1 MRTPPLLLAATLV
14 FWGWQSGFLVVG
26 ALMAVALEG
35 SRLVKARW
43 EFSDDDFRRLWTFC
57 SVLLLAA
64 VVYAFTSNEGPAHF
78 SRLLHHPNP
87 SNQSGAGNASAR
99 TATALFRWLPMIFF
113 PFIAAQVYSSREEI
127 PLRSI
132 SWIMRRR
139 WKRAE
144 QQGRPLLP
152 SRGVNTT
159 FAYFAVCLF
168 AASTHPGETSLY
180 FWGLGALLGWALWPQ
195 RSRRFG
201 MVAWPALFVLA
212 MTLGY
217 TAQRDIGR
225 LQNYLTNLDPEWLT
239 HFVRRGADPAQSRTA
254 LGRVGSM
261 KLSGRIVI
269 RLQPRSG
276 PAPVYLREASYRTF
290 RSPAIWSTG
299 GYRESFESLLP
310 ETNGTTWLLLPAKT
324 NTARVQIACY
334 LELVSRESRQPMGLL
349 PVPAGS
355 DCLENLPAFTLR
367 KNSAGALLAEG
378 PGLVTF
384 DASYG
389 PGTTIDSVPN
399 TNEDLTIPPTE
410 QAALDQVIDEMGIQ
424 PTNTAGALWAIQEF
438 FQSRF
443 SYRTWQDPLELAGT
457 NGTPLSR
464 FLLHKR
470 SGHCEYFATAT
481 VLLLRTLHIPARYAV
496 GYVVH
501 ETSGKGYVVR
511 QRDGHAWCLVWDDHT
526 KTWQDFDTTP
536 PSWIAEESKRAS
548 AFQWLSDAWSW
559 IGFQVSQFR
568 WAQGHFRRY
577 LWLLLLPTLI
587 VLLYR
592 IVFRRK
598 RGRKYRALTGTQT
611 PALWPGL
618 DSEFYLVE
626 EKLAKRGLV
635 RRPDEPLSGWLERA
649 TRQATLA
656 SLKGRLV
663 ELLRLHYRCRF
674 DPQGPSP
681 EDREQLKR
689 GTRAALDI
697 LGK

>member
-1 MRTPPLLLAATLV
+1 MRTPPLLLAAALL
-14 FWGWQSGFLVVG
+14 FWGWQSGFLMVG
-26 ALMAVALEG
+26 ALLAVALEG

-57 SVLLLAA
+57 LLLLLAA
-64 VVYAFTSNEGPAHF
+64 VVFAFTSNEGPAQF
-78 SRLLHHPNP
+78 SRLLHNPNP

-113 PFIAAQVYSSREEI
+113 PFVVVQAYSVREEI
-127 PLRSI
+127 PWRNLW
-132 SWIMRRR
+132 WIMRHR
-139 WKRAE
+139 WRQAGP
-144 QQGRPLLP
+144 GRPLPP
-152 SRGVNTT
+152 SRGLNAA
-159 FAYFAVCLF
+159 FPYFAVCLF
-168 AASTHPGETSLY
+168 AASTHHGETSFY
-180 FWGLGALLGWALWPQ
+180 FWGLGALLGWALWPL

-212 MTLGY
+212 MILGY

-225 LQNYLTNLDPEWLT
+225 LQTYLTNLDPEWLT
-239 HFVRRGADPAQSRTA
+239 RFVRRGADPAQSRTA
-254 LGRVGSM
+254 LGRVGNM

-269 RLQPRSG
+269 RLQPRTG
-276 PAPVYLREASYRTF
+276 PPPVYLREASYRTF
-290 RSPAIWSTG
+290 RSPVIWSTG
-299 GYRESFESLLP
+299 GYRDSFESLLP
-310 ETNGTTWLLLPAKT
+310 EANGTTWLLLPAKAKA
-324 NTARVQIACY
+324 ARVQITCY
-334 LELVSRESRQPMGLL
+334 LDLVSRESHQPMGLL

-384 DASYG
+384 DAIYG
-389 PGTTIDSVPN
+389 PGATIDSEPN
-399 TNEDLTIPPTE
+399 TNEDLSIPPTE
-410 QAALDQVIDEMGIQ
+410 QPALDQAIHDLGVQ
-424 PTNTAGALWAIQEF
+424 PTNTAEALWAIQTF

-464 FLLHKR
+464 FLLQQR

-481 VLLLRTLHIPARYAV
+481 VLMLRTLHIPARYAV

-511 QRDGHAWCLVWDDHT
+511 QRDGHAWCLVWDDHA
-526 KTWQDFDTTP
+526 KAWQDFDTTP

-577 LWLLLLPTLI
+577 LWLLLLPALV
-587 VLLYR
+587 VLLYQ
-592 IVFRRK
+592 IVFHRKRRRK
-598 RGRKYRALTGTQT
+598 HRAPTGTPP
-611 PALWPGL
+611 PARWPGL

-626 EKLAKRGLV
+626 GKLAKRGLV

-649 TRQATLA
+649 TRPATLA
-656 SLKGRLV
+656 SLRGRLV

-674 DPQGPSP
+674 DPQGLSP
-681 EDREQLKR
+681 EDRDQLKR
-689 GTRAALDI
+689 GARVALDI
-697 LGK
+697 LEK